1 MKLINRL
8 TFYSSL
14 WSQFLRD
21 KLSLS
26 PCRVK
31 DFESYIRES
40 PKEVAAGKT
49 TKIWFWVPSRSA
61 GALFILWD
69 IVPKV
74 ESLIQRLC
82 LSFSIGLSFE
92 EPREVDFDILFVFK
106 AVPGNQVFNS
116 SKKIILVMCDQADV
130 FWRDLPR
137 FDGIVVTSSKE
148 LARLIANR
156 TDKPV
161 YFIHEPEKNS
171 YIDHGYR
178 NCNEEGSLARK
189 FSILWHGGN
198 YSIPAILRYRKHFE
212 YLATV
217 TDFRELVIVSEE
229 GRNLGLEWKGVEF
242 RYISWSPENL
252 ITASSNCRFA
262 FLPARASLKNSYLK
276 PAARLRCCYAQ
287 GLTAVGDERVPEVV
301 RFSQSIGAP
310 LIPSDASVGNFLES
324 FWNDTL
330 RLTHLAKVGN
340 REVKEH
346 YSEDSATQHWIKLIK
361 YLA

>member
-21 KLSLS
+21 KLLLTPS
-26 PCRVK
+26 RAK
-31 DFESYIRES
+31 DFASYIREA
-40 PKEVAAGKT
+40 PRGVAAEKT

-74 ESLIQRLC
+74 ESLIQRLG

-92 EPREVDFDILFVFK
+92 QPRESDYDILFVFK
-106 AVPGNQVFNS
+106 AVPSTQVFNS
-116 SKKIILVMCDQADV
+116 SKKIVLVICDQADV

-137 FDGIVVTSSKE
+137 FDGIVVTSSNE

-178 NCNEEGSLARK
+178 KCNEECLVACK
-189 FSILWHGGN
+189 VSILWHGGN
-198 YSIPAILRYRKHFE
+198 YSLPALLQYRKHFE

-217 TDFRELVIVSEE
+217 TDFKELVIVS
-229 GRNLGLEWKGVEF
+229 GDGHSLGLEWKGVEF
-242 RYISWSPENL
+242 RYVPWSTE
-252 ITASSNCRFA
+252 
-262 FLPARASLKNSYLK
+262 K
-276 PAARLRCCYAQ
+276 
-287 GLTAVGDERVPEVV
+287 
-301 RFSQSIGAP
+301 
-310 LIPSDASVGNFLES
+310 
-324 FWNDTL
+324 
-330 RLTHLAKVGN
+330 
-340 REVKEH
+340 
-346 YSEDSATQHWIKLIK
+346 
-361 YLA
+361 